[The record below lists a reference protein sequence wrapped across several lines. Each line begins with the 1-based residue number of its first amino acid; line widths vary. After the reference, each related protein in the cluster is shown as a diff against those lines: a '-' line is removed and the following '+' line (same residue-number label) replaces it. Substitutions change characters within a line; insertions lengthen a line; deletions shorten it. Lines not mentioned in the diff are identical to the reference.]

1 MTDLS
6 RHRWTV
12 IAILFGFMLLH
23 QTDRLLIGPMT
34 ERIIQ
39 EFNITDAQMG
49 RVSTGALLVGAVL
62 FPVWGYLYDRYA
74 RSKLLALASFIWGA
88 TTWMNA
94 IARSYISFFFTRAS
108 TGIDDSSYPG
118 LYSLVSD
125 YFGPSVRGKIYG
137 FLQITQPLGY
147 LVGMLL
153 GLLLSGVIGWR
164 GVFYITGSLGI
175 VLAFVIWFG
184 VKEPPRGKGEPELAG
199 FEEITTVRF
208 DWKIARQLFKKR
220 SLIPLYLQG
229 FFGVFPWNAIT
240 FWFFAYLQRE
250 RAYSDNTILGMMTL
264 AVLVLAAG
272 YPLGGALG
280 DSLFKRN
287 PRGRLI
293 VAVIGVVL
301 GALMLVITLNIPNEN
316 TLLFTISLAV
326 NALLIPFASANV
338 ISTVY
343 DVTLPEVRST
353 SISVMSFIESIGAA
367 LSPWLV
373 GEISDRASLKAA
385 FLLICVVAWLICAFF
400 FLFAARFV
408 PEDIKTLRL
417 QMQERANQERL
428 ALTDQRIGD

>member
-1 MTDLS
+1 
-6 RHRWTV
+6 
-12 IAILFGFMLLH
+12 
-23 QTDRLLIGPMT
+23 
-34 ERIIQ
+34 
-39 EFNITDAQMG
+39 
-49 RVSTGALLVGAVL
+49 
-62 FPVWGYLYDRYA
+62 
-74 RSKLLALASFIWGA
+74 
-88 TTWMNA
+88 
-94 IARSYISFFFTRAS
+94 
-108 TGIDDSSYPG
+108 
-118 LYSLVSD
+118 
-125 YFGPSVRGKIYG
+125 
-137 FLQITQPLGY
+137 
-147 LVGMLL
+147 
-153 GLLLSGVIGWR
+153 
-164 GVFYITGSLGI
+164 
-175 VLAFVIWFG
+175 
-184 VKEPPRGKGEPELAG
+184 
-199 FEEITTVRF
+199 
-208 DWKIARQLFKKR
+208 
-220 SLIPLYLQG
+220 
-229 FFGVFPWNAIT
+229 
-240 FWFFAYLQRE
+240 
-250 RAYSDNTILGMMTL
+250 
-264 AVLVLAAG
+264 VLVLAAG